1 MENLD
6 RKDNRLLSSLI
17 DLKLERTKNET
28 AHEEV
33 SPGLC
38 QGKRKTRKIG
48 ALRAI
53 YDNEIYENFIEI
65 AQKKTANDK
74 SMIYKSLKSHF
85 TFSTLIEDKE
95 IRDVLL

>member
-17 DLKLERTKNET
+17 DLKLERTKNENS
-28 AHEEV
+28 HEEV
-33 SPGLC
+33 SIYLC